1 VTDGWAPLDPAP
13 DRPPP
18 APMPPLPD
26 LPPPPLLSAPV
37 SSGPL
42 PLYPMSVGD
51 VLDGAFKLLRA
62 NARTILTIVAAISL
76 PLQVVSSFAL
86 RRSFS
91 PGLLNIL
98 GDPTVAEAAAD
109 QSVDDGQL
117 IVQLATVG
125 LALLATPFI
134 AGAVSRVV
142 AASYLGR
149 SMGPA
154 EALKGTVRRFGA
166 LLVAFVVVH
175 LLELVGL
182 LACGVGAIAV
192 MGLCTMV
199 APAIIVEDL
208 GPIAGV
214 KRSWRLGRKRFWG
227 VVGISVLAGIISS
240 TLGNILGT
248 APQLVA
254 LFLGGDWAW
263 VLIAI
268 AAVAASMVSAPVV
281 SIVATLL
288 YFDARIRHE
297 GFDLQV
303 MARELTG
310 ATPA

>member
-1 VTDGWAPLDPAP
+1 
-13 DRPPP
+13 
-18 APMPPLPD
+18 
-26 LPPPPLLSAPV
+26 V

>member
-1 VTDGWAPLDPAP
+1 
-13 DRPPP
+13 
-18 APMPPLPD
+18 
-26 LPPPPLLSAPV
+26 
-37 SSGPL
+37 
-42 PLYPMSVGD
+42 
-51 VLDGAFKLLRA
+51 
-62 NARTILTIVAAISL
+62 
-76 PLQVVSSFAL
+76 
-86 RRSFS
+86 
-91 PGLLNIL
+91 
-98 GDPTVAEAAAD
+98 
-109 QSVDDGQL
+109 
-117 IVQLATVG
+117 
-125 LALLATPFI
+125 
-134 AGAVSRVV
+134 V

-199 APAIIVEDL
+199 APAIVVEDL